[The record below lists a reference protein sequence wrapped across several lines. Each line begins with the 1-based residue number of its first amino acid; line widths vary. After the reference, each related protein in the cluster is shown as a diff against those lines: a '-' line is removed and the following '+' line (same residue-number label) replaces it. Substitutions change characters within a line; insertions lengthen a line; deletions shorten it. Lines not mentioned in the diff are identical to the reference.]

1 MNKSR
6 MSSRMARDAEKAR
19 LARRAERQR
28 SRLIDQ
34 TQHAGSALDPRTWF
48 GGLMSRAGSSIGPTA
63 SGPTFHPLLI
73 GAVGLILPRL
83 IRRHP
88 VLRMAAL
95 GWSAFQLVR
104 GIRGGPD
111 QPLPAKASTSRFRR
125 RG

>member
-6 MSSRMARDAEKAR
+6 ISSRMARDAEKAR
-19 LARRAERQR
+19 LARQAERQR
-28 SRLIDQ
+28 GRLITQ
-34 TQHAGSALDPRTWF
+34 TEHLGSSLDPRTWF
-48 GGLMSRAGSSIGPTA
+48 GGLLSRAGSSAGAPV
-63 SGPTFHPLLI
+63 SGPRFHPLLI

-104 GIRGGPD
+104 GAQGEDR
-111 QPLPAKASTSRFRR
+111 PLPAKSGTSLFRR

>member
-1 MNKSR
+1 MTKSR
-6 MSSRMARDAEKAR
+6 ISSRMVRDAEKTR

-28 SRLIDQ
+28 GRLITQ
-34 TQHAGSALDPRTWF
+34 TQRVSSTLDPRSWF
-48 GGLMSRAGSSIGPTA
+48 GGLLSRAGSSAAGAPV
-63 SGPTFHPLLI
+63 SGPRFHPLLI

-88 VLRMAAL
+88 VLRVAAL

-104 GIRGGPD
+104 GAQGEDR
-111 QPLPAKASTSRFRR
+111 PLPAKSGTSLFRR

>member
-1 MNKSR
+1 MTKSR
-6 MSSRMARDAEKAR
+6 ISSRMARDAEKAR

-28 SRLIDQ
+28 GRLITQ
-34 TQHAGSALDPRTWF
+34 TRHVSSNLDPRSWF
-48 GGLMSRAGSSIGPTA
+48 GGLLSRAGSSAGA
-63 SGPTFHPLLI
+63 QVSGPRFHPLLI

-104 GIRGGPD
+104 GAQGEDR
-111 QPLPAKASTSRFRR
+111 PLPAKSGTSLFRR

>member
-6 MSSRMARDAEKAR
+6 ISSRMARDAEKAR

-28 SRLIDQ
+28 GRLITQ
-34 TQHAGSALDPRTWF
+34 TEHMGSRFDPRTWL
-48 GGLMSRAGSSIGPTA
+48 GGLWSRTGGSASLTA
-63 SGPTFHPLLI
+63 NRPSFHPLLV
-73 GAVGLILPRL
+73 GAVSLVLPRL

-95 GWSAFQLVR
+95 GWSAFQLMKGVR
-104 GIRGGPD
+104 GEAQVTPVK
-111 QPLPAKASTSRFRR
+111 PSHSLFRR

>member
-1 MNKSR
+1 MNESR
-6 MSSRMARDAEKAR
+6 ISSRMARDAEKAR

-28 SRLIDQ
+28 GRLI
-34 TQHAGSALDPRTWF
+34 TQSRHVGSNLHPRNWL
-48 GGLMSRAGSSIGPTA
+48 GGLLPEMGGTAGA
-63 SGPTFHPLLI
+63 SLSGRTLHPFLI

-95 GWSAFQLVR
+95 GWSAFQLLRSTR
-104 GIRGGPD
+104 GEDRS
-111 QPLPAKASTSRFRR
+111 LPVKSSISRFRR

>member
-6 MSSRMARDAEKAR
+6 ISSRMARDAEKAR

-28 SRLIDQ
+28 GRLI
-34 TQHAGSALDPRTWF
+34 TQSRNVSSNLDPRNWF
-48 GGLMSRAGSSIGPTA
+48 GGLFSRAATSA
-63 SGPTFHPLLI
+63 SAPIVSGHRFHPLLV

-95 GWSAFQLVR
+95 GWSAFQLVKGAR
-104 GIRGGPD
+104 GEDRPA
-111 QPLPAKASTSRFRR
+111 PAKSRTSLFRR

>member
-6 MSSRMARDAEKAR
+6 VSSHMAREAEKAR

-28 SRLIDQ
+28 SRLITQ
-34 TQHAGSALDPRTWF
+34 TESLGSSLDPRTWF
-48 GGLMSRAGSSIGPTA
+48 GGLLSRANSSAGATA
-63 SGPTFHPLLI
+63 SGPTFHPLLV

-104 GIRGGPD
+104 GARGKSD